1 MMNTI
6 AYSDLSKN
14 LRSSRPVFILGFWV
28 IALFLSMN
36 QAKAT
41 VAHNATLVN
50 QQITQ
55 AELVG
60 EGRLIYWG
68 FKLYDAQLFASKES
82 HGGYALDLQYLRQF
96 EAKDLYKQ
104 TLEEMEKMGVTK
116 EKRTL
121 WDPQLSKAFK
131 TVKNGDSITAI
142 KKSRDLTQLFHNG
155 LLISEIR
162 GEELSKAFF
171 GIWLHPRTSVPKLRL
186 SLLGN
191 SCPRLNLEAYCNE

>member
-1 MMNTI
+1 MNTI
-6 AYSDLSKN
+6 AYSVFSKKPY
-14 LRSSRPVFILGFWV
+14 LLKLLFTLGFLTSSLLLLV
-28 IALFLSMN
+28 N
-36 QAKAT
+36 QARAT
-41 VAHNATLVN
+41 GSHSITLVN

-55 AELVG
+55 AEVVG
-60 EGRLIYWG
+60 EGRLVYWG
-68 FKLYDAQLFASKES
+68 FKLYDAQLYASKES
-82 HGGYALDLQYLRQF
+82 QGGYALDLNYLRQF
-96 EAKDLYKQ
+96 EAQDLYKQ
-104 TLEEMEKMGVTK
+104 TLEEMQKMGVTK
-116 EKRTL
+116 EKRAL

-131 TVKNGDSITAI
+131 TVKKGDSITAI

-155 LLISEIR
+155 QLISEIR

>member
-1 MMNTI
+1 MNTI
-6 AYSDLSKN
+6 AYLDLSKK
-14 LRSSRPVFILGFWV
+14 SRPWRLFFIFGIFTTT
-28 IALFLSMN
+28 LFLLLN
-36 QAKAT
+36 QASAT
-41 VAHNATLVN
+41 AAQNSTLVN

-55 AELVG
+55 AEVVG

-82 HGGYALDLQYLRQF
+82 QGGYALDLQYLRQF
-96 EAKDLYKQ
+96 EAQDLYKQ
-104 TLEEMEKMGVTK
+104 TLEEMQKMGVSK
-116 EKRTL
+116 EKQAL

-131 TVKNGDSITAI
+131 TVKKGDSITAI

-155 LLISEIR
+155 QLISEIR

-171 GIWLHPRTSVPKLRL
+171 GIWLHPRTSVPKLRQ

>member
-1 MMNTI
+1 MNI
-6 AYSDLSKN
+6 ISYSAFSKKN
-14 LRSSRPVFILGFWV
+14 RLLKQLFTLGFLT
-28 IALFLSMN
+28 ASLFVLMN

-41 VAHNATLVN
+41 GNHNAALVN
-50 QQITQ
+50 HQITQ
-55 AELVG
+55 ADVVG

-68 FKLYDAQLFASKES
+68 FKVYDAQLFASRVS
-82 HGGYALDLQYLRQF
+82 QGGYALDIQYLRQF
-96 EAKDLYKQ
+96 EAQDLYKQ
-104 TLEEMEKMGVTK
+104 TIEEMEKMGVSK
-116 EKRTL
+116 EKRAL

-142 KKSRDLTQLFHNG
+142 KKSRDVTQLFHNG
-155 LLISEIR
+155 LLFSEIR

-171 GIWLHPRTSVPKLRL
+171 GIWLHPRTSVPKLRQ

>member
-1 MMNTI
+1 MNTLT
-6 AYSDLSKN
+6 YSVFSKKPY
-14 LRSSRPVFILGFWV
+14 LLKLLFTLGF
-28 IALFLSMN
+28 LTSSLLLLTN
-36 QAKAT
+36 QARAT
-41 VAHNATLVN
+41 GSHSITLVN

-55 AELVG
+55 AEVVG

-68 FKLYDAQLFASKES
+68 FKLYDAQLYASKES
-82 HGGYALDLQYLRQF
+82 QGGYALDLNYLRQF
-96 EAKDLYKQ
+96 EAQDLYKQ
-104 TLEEMEKMGVTK
+104 TLEEMQKMGVTK
-116 EKRTL
+116 EKRAL

-131 TVKNGDSITAI
+131 TVKKGDSITAI

-155 LLISEIR
+155 QLISEIR

>member
-1 MMNTI
+1 MNTI
-6 AYSDLSKN
+6 AYSAFSKKPY
-14 LRSSRPVFILGFWV
+14 LLKLLFTLGFLTSSLLLLV
-28 IALFLSMN
+28 N
-36 QAKAT
+36 QARAT
-41 VAHNATLVN
+41 GSHSITLVN

-55 AELVG
+55 AEVVG
-60 EGRLIYWG
+60 EGRLVYWG
-68 FKLYDAQLFASKES
+68 FKLYDAQLYASKES
-82 HGGYALDLQYLRQF
+82 QGGYALDLNYLRQF
-96 EAKDLYKQ
+96 EAQDLYKQ
-104 TLEEMEKMGVTK
+104 TLEEMQKMGVTK
-116 EKRTL
+116 EKRAL

-131 TVKNGDSITAI
+131 TVKKGDSITAI

-155 LLISEIR
+155 QLISEIR